1 MRNKLIIIFLK
12 KFKNTFLTP
21 RYSLNNLRKFYNNKS
36 LLLRVICRIFWFLPS
51 SSQFRYWNN
60 AEILDHGYK
69 KFIEMDFLSEKI
81 LETIIK
87 YSNEDEKILDICCN
101 IGRVLN
107 ALSLKGYKNLYGFD
121 INSVAIDRSKKEFK
135 FAENVNV
142 TADYAESYLTKQ
154 EDNKFDVTFSLG
166 ASLELIPSH
175 FNLIH
180 HISRITK
187 KYHICLINEN
197 GHAYPRFW
205 RYEFKKYF
213 STCNYENLANKR
225 TLFILKK

>member
-21 RYSLNNLRKFYNNKS
+21 RYSLNNLIKFYNNKS
-36 LLLRVICRIFWFLPS
+36 LLLRVICRIFWFLPN

-69 KFIEMDFLSEKI
+69 KFIEMDTLSDKI

-187 KYHICLINEN
+187 KYHICLINED

>member
-1 MRNKLIIIFLK
+1 
-12 KFKNTFLTP
+12 
-21 RYSLNNLRKFYNNKS
+21 
-36 LLLRVICRIFWFLPS
+36 
-51 SSQFRYWNN
+51 
-60 AEILDHGYK
+60 
-69 KFIEMDFLSEKI
+69 MDFLSEKI